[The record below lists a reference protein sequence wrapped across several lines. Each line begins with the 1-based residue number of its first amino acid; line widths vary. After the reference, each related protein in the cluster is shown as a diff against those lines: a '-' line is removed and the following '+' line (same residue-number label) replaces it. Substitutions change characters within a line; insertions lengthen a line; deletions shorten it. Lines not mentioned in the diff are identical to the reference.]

1 MKILLDGDGCVFDM
15 LSAVQQIQP
24 AFCPEAVIDYNME
37 HSDCGISQAEFLQI
51 ASRPETLLVQGL
63 YPGVKKDVA
72 DLLKLG
78 QVIGWS
84 GVSPANREGRIRQ
97 FQELGVCQVDAEKQ
111 FHPDADVVIDDA
123 VDQLMQF
130 GQKTQKFLITRR
142 YNQDQVLPGDIERV
156 KDLRE
161 VIERLTERNIHRI

>member
-1 MKILLDGDGCVFDM
+1 M
-15 LSAVQQIQP
+15 
-24 AFCPEAVIDYNME
+24 
-37 HSDCGISQAEFLQI
+37 
-51 ASRPETLLVQGL
+51 VQGL

-84 GVSPANREGRIRQ
+84 GVSPANKEGRIRQ

-123 VDQLMQF
+123 VDQLMRF
-130 GQKTQKFLITRR
+130 GQETRRFFITRR
-142 YNQDQVLPGDIERV
+142 YNQDQVLPEGIERV